1 MADEI
6 QPLAVPNRADL
17 ASFIKDPKTLIFF
30 EQFVKLAAQVLPV
43 LTTLAQQTAEDAQA
57 SADDAIASVSS
68 LQEPQ
73 YIVAALAGVL
83 NNERL
88 LTGDT
93 GVSVDFTTAAVAK
106 IIVNVLAILNAAPII
121 LTEPITAG
129 GGAAITGG
137 LETDTL
143 RIDQAETIA
152 TVTSDRWIPV
162 NVSGTMRKLLI
173 AP

>member
-1 MADEI
+1 MADTI
-6 QPLAVPNRADL
+6 PPLAIPNRADL

-43 LTTLAQQTAEDAQA
+43 LTTLAQQTAEDAQD
-57 SADDAIASVSS
+57 SADQANASVAT
-68 LQEPQ
+68 LQQPQ

-83 NNERL
+83 INERA

-93 GVSVDFTTAAVAK
+93 GVTVDFTTAAVAK
-106 IIVNVLAILNAAPII
+106 IIVNVLTILNSAPIL
-121 LTEPITAG
+121 LTEPITASA
-129 GGAAITGG
+129 GAQITGG

-143 RIDQAETIA
+143 RIDAAETIA
-152 TVTSDRWIPV
+152 TVTSDRWFPISV
-162 NVSGTMRKLLI
+162 AGVIRKCLI